1 MSKQPTATNYDVDQ
15 WIEQLKKC
23 EYIKEAE
30 VKALCTRAK
39 EILIEESN
47 VQSVESPVTVSNSV
61 SLEFCVGFR
70 SAVTFMDSSTTL
82 WSCFKLAATV
92 PIPTTSLWAISLI
105 EASTLWRPSCCYLR

>member
-1 MSKQPTATNYDVDQ
+1 MSKQPAATVYDVDQ

-47 VQSVESPVTVSNSV
+47 VQSVESPVTVSQALHSRTCNSRAA
-61 SLEFCVGFR
+61 L
-70 SAVTFMDSSTTL
+70 TFSELD
-82 WSCFKLAATV
+82 
-92 PIPTTSLWAISLI
+92 
-105 EASTLWRPSCCYLR
+105 LR

>member
-47 VQSVESPVTVSNSV
+47 VQSVESPVTVSNS
-61 SLEFCVGFR
+61 FFR
-70 SAVTFMDSSTTL
+70 ILCWF
-82 WSCFKLAATV
+82 
-92 PIPTTSLWAISLI
+92 
-105 EASTLWRPSCCYLR
+105 

>member
-47 VQSVESPVTVSNSV
+47 VQSVESPVTVSDSV
-61 SLEFCVGFR
+61 F
-70 SAVTFMDSSTTL
+70 
-82 WSCFKLAATV
+82 
-92 PIPTTSLWAISLI
+92 
-105 EASTLWRPSCCYLR
+105 

>member
-61 SLEFCVGFR
+61 F
-70 SAVTFMDSSTTL
+70 
-82 WSCFKLAATV
+82 
-92 PIPTTSLWAISLI
+92 
-105 EASTLWRPSCCYLR
+105 

>member
-61 SLEFCVGFR
+61 S
-70 SAVTFMDSSTTL
+70 
-82 WSCFKLAATV
+82 
-92 PIPTTSLWAISLI
+92 
-105 EASTLWRPSCCYLR
+105 

>member
-47 VQSVESPVTVSNSV
+47 VQSVESPVTVSNS
-61 SLEFCVGFR
+61 FR
-70 SAVTFMDSSTTL
+70 FNFL
-82 WSCFKLAATV
+82 
-92 PIPTTSLWAISLI
+92 
-105 EASTLWRPSCCYLR
+105 